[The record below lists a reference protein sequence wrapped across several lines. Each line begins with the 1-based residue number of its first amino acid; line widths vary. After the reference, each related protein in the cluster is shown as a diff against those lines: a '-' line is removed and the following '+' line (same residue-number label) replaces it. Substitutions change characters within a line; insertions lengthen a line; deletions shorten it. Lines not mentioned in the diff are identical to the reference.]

1 VTDFDDAGGNG
12 CPACGQEYESVS
24 VHQDGLMVNL
34 CKNPR
39 FHRVCFNP
47 VSQDGHAHVEF
58 YHHTHE
64 QVPDAGAVAEDTP
77 V

>member
-1 VTDFDDAGGNG
+1 
-12 CPACGQEYESVS
+12 
-24 VHQDGLMVNL
+24 MVNL
-34 CKNPR
+34 YKNPR

-47 VSQDGHAHVEF
+47 VSRDGHAHVEF

-64 QVPDAGAVAEDTP
+64 QIPDAGAVAEDTP